1 MGIRRIAALILF
13 LAAVSAAQGQG
24 ASPKDAVRGE
34 GFIVYSKNR
43 TAARS
48 LVRQAEPI
56 QRGFTRLTGIDPQE
70 SNPIVVRETDSKTT
84 GGAAAAARVFETDG
98 GGSKVQVD
106 IVPGGIRG
114 GGWETE
120 IARAVILRPM
130 LESNPPRAG
139 KPFAQPP
146 EWFVEG
152 LVEYCRDKEG
162 SLPPGVDAA
171 ILQTARP
178 PDLQRLLGEKPE
190 RMDATTLLL
199 YRIQSAALLR
209 TLSKR
214 DGGKTKLGALVASP
228 DFSTKGLDAI
238 YGAFPDLKDD
248 KGLLPRLWT
257 LEIARASMPAKISS
271 LTVQATDA
279 ALQKTLGETD
289 SASIS
294 ESLPARAR
302 DQGGTHAM
310 RQIEIELLGLEFRG
324 HPLLR
329 PVVAEYRQVASLL
342 ARKPKAKVAKRLEE
356 AAKIR
361 QLIVERE
368 RNTRDYLNWFEATQV
383 DTSTDP
389 LLEQTRE
396 VPIPKKDDP
405 LTRFLDDFER
415 RGW

>member
-1 MGIRRIAALILF
+1 
-13 LAAVSAAQGQG
+13 
-24 ASPKDAVRGE
+24 
-34 GFIVYSKNR
+34 
-43 TAARS
+43 
-48 LVRQAEPI
+48 
-56 QRGFTRLTGIDPQE
+56 
-70 SNPIVVRETDSKTT
+70 
-84 GGAAAAARVFETDG
+84 
-98 GGSKVQVD
+98 
-106 IVPGGIRG
+106 
-114 GGWETE
+114 
-120 IARAVILRPM
+120 
-130 LESNPPRAG
+130 
-139 KPFAQPP
+139 
-146 EWFVEG
+146 
-152 LVEYCRDKEG
+152 
-162 SLPPGVDAA
+162 
-171 ILQTARP
+171 
-178 PDLQRLLGEKPE
+178 LLGEKPE

-214 DGGKTKLGALVASP
+214 DGGKAKLGELVAAP

-238 YGAFPDLKDD
+238 HGAFPDLKED

-302 DQGGTHAM
+302 DRGGTHAM